1 MPFVQKHFIVDSPIP
16 AFLFI
21 MRTLKTT
28 QGESQRLI
36 HKGRVIANNEV
47 LKSPGQIINGNISVT
62 VFEPEIVDMPPVFS
76 TSDFMLFDKP
86 SGILVHPTTRHTPFS
101 MLDAM
106 RQYGGVES
114 NPAHRIDR
122 ETSGLLLAS
131 KHKEA
136 EILIK
141 SGFENRMIHKSY
153 LAWVDGKII
162 DSFEVDVPLQKNEDF
177 GSIKHKVTVEK
188 SGKLSHTS
196 FVPLQYDP
204 HLDTTL
210 VQCFPHTGRMHQIRV
225 HLFHVKHP
233 ILGDP
238 IYGVPFEVSNAYLDK
253 VLNEKDRALCTGA
266 SRLML
271 HAQSLDFSYNEVH
284 YKIESKINFK
294 DLKSLIMPKSAR
306 KFNTQ

>member
-1 MPFVQKHFIVDSPIP
+1 MPFVQKHFTIDTPIP
-16 AFLFI
+16 AFLFV
-21 MRTLKTT
+21 MRTLKIT

-36 HKGRVIANNEV
+36 HKGRVIAKNEV
-47 LKSPGQIINGNISVT
+47 LKSPGQIISGDISIT
-62 VFEPEIVDMPPVFS
+62 IFEPEPVDMPPLFS
-76 TSDFMLFDKP
+76 TNDFMLFDKP
-86 SGILVHPTTRHTPFS
+86 SGILVHPTTRYTPFS

-106 RQYGGVES
+106 RQYGGVEA

-141 SGFENRMIHKSY
+141 GGFENRMIYKSY
-153 LAWVDGKII
+153 LAWVDGKIT

-177 GSIKHKVTVEK
+177 EFNKHKVTVEK

-196 FVPLQYDP
+196 FSPVQYDS
-204 HLDTTL
+204 HLDSTL

-238 IYGVPFEVSNAYLDK
+238 IYGVPFEISNAYLDK
-253 VLNEKDRALCTGA
+253 VLSVEDRALYTGA

-271 HAQSLDFSYNEVH
+271 HAHSLDFSYNGVN
-284 YKIESKINFK
+284 YKIKSKINFE
-294 DLKSLIMPKSAR
+294 DLKSLIVPKNTR
-306 KFNTQ
+306 KFNA

>member
-1 MPFVQKHFIVDSPIP
+1 MPFIQKHFTIDTPMP
-16 AFLFI
+16 AFLFV

-47 LKSPGQIINGNISVT
+47 VKSPGQIINGDISVT
-62 VFEPEIVDMPPVFS
+62 IFEPEMVDMPPLFS
-76 TSDFMLFDKP
+76 TNDFMLFDKP
-86 SGILVHPTTRHTPFS
+86 SGILVHPTTRYTPFS

-106 RQYGGVES
+106 RQYGGVEA

-141 SGFENRMIHKSY
+141 SSFENRIIYKSY
-153 LAWVDGKII
+153 LAWVDGKVTQNF
-162 DSFEVDVPLQKNEDF
+162 DVNVPLQKNEDF
-177 GSIKHKVTVEK
+177 EFNKHKVTVEK
-188 SGKLSHTS
+188 SGKSSHTS
-196 FVPLQYDP
+196 FVPVQYDS
-204 HLDTTL
+204 HLDSTL

-238 IYGVPFEVSNAYLDK
+238 IYGVPFKISNAYLDK
-253 VLNEKDRALCTGA
+253 VLSVEDRALYTGA

-271 HAQSLDFSYNEVH
+271 HAQSLDFSYNKVR
-284 YKIESKINFK
+284 YKIESKINFE
-294 DLKSLIMPKSAR
+294 DLRSLIMPKNAR
-306 KFNTQ
+306 KFNT